1 MFRAAEKE
9 KSRDVVC
16 ASSVI
21 PASSLSVYAR
31 VHGSTYAHYDYYEP
45 Q

>member
-1 MFRAAEKE
+1 MFRAAEKV

-16 ASSVI
+16 AWSVI
-21 PASSLSVYAR
+21 PASSLSVDVR
-31 VHGSTYAHYDYYEP
+31 VHGCTAHDGYYEP

>member
-1 MFRAAEKE
+1 MFPAAEKE

-16 ASSVI
+16 AWSVI
-21 PASSLSVYAR
+21 PASSLSVHVR
-31 VHGSTYAHYDYYEP
+31 VHGSTYAHDDYYEP